1 MQGNVQFEMKYRVQ
15 YYETDMMGI
24 VHHSNYIRYF
34 ETARTEFIRQEGL
47 PYEKIEEMGVL
58 IPVLAV
64 SAEYKTPAV
73 YDEVLS
79 ITCRFFKLKYASFEM
94 EYEVRNDETGELHV
108 RGWTKQAFTDKDLKP
123 VAIRKAAPVV
133 HEVFSRLYKESQ
145 ESAGKQQSDEA

>member
-1 MQGNVQFEMKYRVQ
+1 MRENMQYEMKWRVQ
-15 YYETDMMGI
+15 YYETDRMGI

-34 ETARTEFIRQEGL
+34 ETARTEFIRHEGL
-47 PYEKIEEMGVL
+47 PYESVEEMGVM

-73 YDEVLS
+73 YDEILS
-79 ITCRFFKLKYASFEM
+79 ISCRFTKLGYASFEL

-108 RGWTKQAFTDKDLKP
+108 RGWSKQAFTDETLKP

-145 ESAGKQQSDEA
+145 EKAGKQQSDE